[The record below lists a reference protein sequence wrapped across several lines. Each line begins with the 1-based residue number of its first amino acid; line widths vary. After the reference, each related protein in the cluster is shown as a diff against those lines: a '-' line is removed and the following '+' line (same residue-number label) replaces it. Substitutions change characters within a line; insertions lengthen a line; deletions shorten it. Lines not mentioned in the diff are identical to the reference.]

1 MDAETKKKA
10 RARLK
15 RIEGQVAAL
24 GRMLEADGHCV
35 DVLLQISAAQGA
47 LGGVGQLILGQHI
60 ETCVSE
66 AFVHGDEADRQVK
79 IEELLDVFSRYGRI
93 GAR

>member
-1 MDAETKKKA
+1 MDSETKRRA

-15 RIEGQVAAL
+15 RVEGQVAAL
-24 GRMLEADGHCV
+24 SRMLDSDTYCV

-60 ETCVSE
+60 QSCVSD
-66 AFVHGDEADRQVK
+66 AFRNGDESERQLK
-79 IEELLDVFSRYGRI
+79 IEELLDVFSRYGRM

>member
-1 MDAETKKKA
+1 MDDETKSRA

-15 RIEGQVAAL
+15 RVEGQVAAI
-24 GRMLEADGHCV
+24 GRMLDADDTCV

-47 LGGVGQLILGQHI
+47 LGAIGHLILGEHI

-66 AFVHGDEADRQVK
+66 AFRHGDEADRQLK
-79 IEELLDVFSRYGRI
+79 IEELLDVFSRYGKI
-93 GAR
+93 GSR